1 MSRYLFLLLL
11 LCLVF
16 LLTSCFNEREEAAG
30 LPFNYQ
36 LLEDDLISLQQ
47 RMENFFWEFR
57 DLKRSVENNTLA
69 LAEMETA
76 LEKNRRF
83 TETLYASLTYASVL
97 NTEINLNKLQNIPSL
112 EEIEALIRTEMKKSR
127 NIESPIET
135 DDSERESVS
144 QLQREL
150 SLLRENYRTLKW
162 EMYKNRETGNAGS
175 LPEILSGEFTYVI
188 QSGDTLSQI
197 ASSFGLGDT
206 GVEKIMADNRISD
219 PRMIRRGDEIRIQLS
234 PLQDRIRLPIA
245 GRESIIPEDIRAF
258 FGQKTS
264 NGFSRGIVFDTEP
277 GTRIVSCLPGKVI
290 DAGDDYCVIYHGSG
304 LKLIYLKLDNPE
316 VTKGDWVRGGESIG
330 RTSSNEFILE
340 TMIHN
345 EYRDPL
351 NLFLKRM
358 GKFEITFYTEWDD
371 GNLPYFP
378 YFRRVKEG
386 DFARE
391 WYSVAADPDYFD
403 KGTLI
408 YIPELKNTPSDG
420 VFVVQDEGSAI
431 KGKKIDVYIR
441 DLTLAS
447 KMKTSAS
454 VYYLPQK

>member
-1 MSRYLFLLLL
+1 MKTTLFCLLLL
-11 LCLVF
+11 GLVF
-16 LLTSCFNEREEAAG
+16 LLASCFNETDEPSG
-30 LPFNYQ
+30 QNFGYQ
-36 LLEDDLISLQQ
+36 LLEADLNTLQQ
-47 RMENFFWEFR
+47 RVEEFFWEFR
-57 DLKRSVENNTLA
+57 GLKKSVEDNTLA
-69 LAEMETA
+69 LEEMERA
-76 LEKNRRF
+76 LERNRQF
-83 TETLYASLTYASVL
+83 TDTLYASLTYASVL
-97 NTEINLNKLQNIPSL
+97 NTGINLNKLQNIPTL
-112 EEIEALIRTEMKKSR
+112 EEIEALISTEMKKSR
-127 NIESPIET
+127 KIEPSLET
-135 DDSERESVS
+135 DYSEGDSVS
-144 QLQREL
+144 RLQREL

-162 EMYKNRETGNAGS
+162 EMYKNRETVDAGS
-175 LPEILSGEFTYVI
+175 LPEILSGEFTYIV

-197 ASSFGLGDT
+197 AGSFSLGDS
-206 GVEKIMADNRISD
+206 GVEKIMKDNGISD
-219 PRMIRRGDEIRIQLS
+219 PRMIRRGDEIRIQLP

-245 GRESIIPEDIRAF
+245 GRVSIIPEDIKAF

-264 NGFSRGIVFDTEP
+264 AGFSRGIVFDTDP
-277 GTRIVSCLPGKVI
+277 GTRIVASLPGKVI
-290 DAGDDYCVIYHGSG
+290 DTGNDYCVIYHGSS
-304 LKLIYLKLDNPE
+304 LKFIYLKLDNPDVE
-316 VTKGDWVRGGESIG
+316 KGEWVKGGETIG
-330 RTSSNEFILE
+330 RTSSDEFILE

-351 NLFLKRM
+351 NLFLKKM

-386 DFARE
+386 AFAKE
-391 WYSVAADPDYFD
+391 WYSVAADPEYFP

-431 KGKKIDVYIR
+431 KGNKIDVYIR